1 MKRHNA
7 QKTDTRYAIGLTTG
21 FLILGGFTAFN
32 HEMWRDEIQA
42 WLLARDSASFFELFA
57 HLKYEGHPGL
67 WHLCLM
73 PLSRITASPVIMQVF
88 HLLIAGVTVYLF
100 VRYAPFNWLQKFL
113 FCFGYFV
120 LYEYAVIARNYALG
134 LLLLILFCVLFRER
148 YKRPLWIG
156 GILFLLAH
164 TSVHALIVTIAIS
177 FALFCEYFLMKIGRL
192 KTAPT
197 AEHHPG
203 SVGALCKRALAS
215 ARLKT
220 APTAEHH
227 SGLVGALFKR
237 ALDPARLETAPTAE
251 HLPAPVG
258 ALFKRAGESA
268 RLETA
273 PTAEHH
279 PGPVGALFKRAG
291 ESARLKTAPTDGNR
305 LGSVGALFK
314 RAPKHTP
321 FQTAPTN
328 NTQVWL
334 SFALICIGILT
345 SVLQLKPPVDTGF
358 AVGWK
363 FDYQTSHLFKVIKL
377 ISRAYLPIPKPTLH
391 FWNSHQLETYQLFQ
405 TLQIPLCFLLIFC
418 GVVLTYKRPTA
429 LLIYLTSTLGLLA
442 FFYVKYYG
450 SIRHHGFL
458 FLTFVMVAWIYREC
472 MEIGTRA
479 RLETAP
485 TVKKRAF
492 SILLTTLHRSR
503 APDLDHRC
511 RRGPVGALCKRALA
525 SARLE
530 TAPTA
535 EHHPGPV
542 GALCKRAL
550 ASARLETAPTAESS
564 RGFVGALCKRA
575 LASARLET
583 APTAEHHPGPVGA
596 LFKRALASA
605 RLETAPT
612 AEHHPGPVGALFK
625 RALAS
630 ARLETAPTVKKRAF
644 SILLTLILAC
654 HFIGGVTAVFME
666 NRHIF
671 SCGKQTAEYIKAQG
685 MREMPMVG
693 DTDFAVSTVV
703 GYLEKGAIYY
713 PRGSRFGS
721 FIRWD
726 AARTAEVPTA
736 DVLEAARTLSM
747 ETSRA
752 VLLILNRAVNARL
765 QEQYRLIDVARF
777 TGSIVGDEEF
787 FIYRMPAP

>member
-1 MKRHNA
+1 MKRHSA
-7 QKTDTRYAIGLTTG
+7 QKTDMRYAIGLTTS

-134 LLLLILFCVLFRER
+134 LLFLILFCVLFRER

-177 FALFCEYFLMKIGRL
+177 FALFCEYFLMKI
-192 KTAPT
+192 
-197 AEHHPG
+197 
-203 SVGALCKRALAS
+203 
-215 ARLKT
+215 ARFR
-220 APTAEHH
+220 P
-227 SGLVGALFKR
+227 
-237 ALDPARLETAPTAE
+237 
-251 HLPAPVG
+251 
-258 ALFKRAGESA
+258 
-268 RLETA
+268 
-273 PTAEHH
+273 
-279 PGPVGALFKRAG
+279 
-291 ESARLKTAPTDGNR
+291 
-305 LGSVGALFK
+305 
-314 RAPKHTP
+314 
-321 FQTAPTN
+321 APTN

-363 FDYQTSHLFKVIKL
+363 FDYETSHLFKVIKL

-391 FWNSHQLETYQLFQ
+391 FWNSHQLETYPLFQ

-458 FLTFVMVAWIYREC
+458 FLTFVMVAWIYRES
-472 MEIGTRA
+472 A
-479 RLETAP
+479 RLET
-485 TVKKRAF
+485 TLCRA
-492 SILLTTLHRSR
+492 R

-511 RRGPVGALCKRALA
+511 RRG
-525 SARLE
+525 S
-530 TAPTA
+530 
-535 EHHPGPV
+535 
-542 GALCKRAL
+542 
-550 ASARLETAPTAESS
+550 
-564 RGFVGALCKRA
+564 VGALCKRA

-612 AEHHPGPVGALFK
+612 I
-625 RALAS
+625 
-630 ARLETAPTVKKRAF
+630 KKHAF

-703 GYLEKGAIYY
+703 GYLEKEAIYY

>member
-1 MKRHNA
+1 MKRHSA

-100 VRYAPFNWLQKFL
+100 ARYAPFNWLQKFL

-164 TSVHALIVTIAIS
+164 TSVHALIVTIGIS
-177 FALFCEYFLMKIGRL
+177 FALFCEYFLMKIARL
-192 KTAPT
+192 ETAPT
-197 AEHHPG
+197 EG
-203 SVGALCKRALAS
+203 DSTRET
-215 ARLKT
+215 KT
-220 APTAEHH
+220 
-227 SGLVGALFKR
+227 
-237 ALDPARLETAPTAE
+237 ARLETAPTAE

-268 RLETA
+268 RLKTAPTAASGRVTVGALCKRALDPARLETA
-273 PTAEHH
+273 PTAECRR
-279 PGPVGALFKRAG
+279 GPVGALCKRA
-291 ESARLKTAPTDGNR
+291 SKDTRFANVA
-305 LGSVGALFK
+305 
-314 RAPKHTP
+314 
-321 FQTAPTN
+321 TN

-363 FDYQTSHLFKVIKL
+363 FDYETSHLFKVIKL
-377 ISRAYLPIPKPTLH
+377 ISRAYLPIPNPTLH
-391 FWNSHQLETYQLFQ
+391 FWNSHQLETYPLFQ

-458 FLTFVMVAWIYREC
+458 FLTFVMVAWIYRES
-472 MEIGTRA
+472 A

-485 TVKKRAF
+485 TANGEC
-492 SILLTTLHRSR
+492 SEIGTH
-503 APDLDHRC
+503 
-511 RRGPVGALCKRALA
+511 
-525 SARLE
+525 ARLE

-550 ASARLETAPTAESS
+550 ASARLETAPTEREGTRRERAFSIFLTTLCRS
-564 RGFVGALCKRA
+564 RSPDLDHRCRRGPVGALCKRA

-583 APTAEHHPGPVGA
+583 APT
-596 LFKRALASA
+596 
-605 RLETAPT
+605 
-612 AEHHPGPVGALFK
+612 
-625 RALAS
+625 
-630 ARLETAPTVKKRAF
+630 VKERAF

-671 SCGKQTAEYIKAQG
+671 SCGKQTAEYIKVQG

-703 GYLEKGAIYY
+703 GYLEKEAIYY